1 MSTDDLAVKPAL
13 AIVGPT
19 GSGKSELGLSV
30 AEGFRGEIINCD
42 SLQLV
47 RKLDIGT
54 DKPLPE
60 SRSRVR
66 HHLIDVLDPSE
77 WYSAGEYQHQAR
89 QVLVGV
95 RRRGCLPVFVGGTG
109 LYLRAA
115 MDGLFV
121 GPARSAQLRLRLET
135 IANEHGREYLHRILK
150 RLDPRAAVRIGIR
163 DKPKVIRAI
172 EIYLETG
179 KTMSKHL
186 EEGHHRPI
194 EGFNFA
200 VIGLNPPRESLYRR
214 INGRVVE
221 MWNRGLVEEV
231 QGLLASGVSPTSKSF
246 EAIGYRQVMDYL
258 NGKTSRD
265 QAIMF
270 MQRDTRRYAKRQL
283 TWFRRQH
290 VVHWF
295 DGFGN
300 DKEIQKRVHHYLQQA
315 LSVVTRQLS
324 HETFQG

>member
-1 MSTDDLAVKPAL
+1 MSTDDLEVKPAL

-19 GSGKSELGLSV
+19 GSGKSELAISI
-30 AEGFRGEIINCD
+30 AEEFRGEIINCD

-54 DKPLPE
+54 DKPPPE
-60 SRSRVR
+60 LRSRVP
-66 HHLIDVLDPSE
+66 HHLIDVLDPSD
-77 WYSAGEYQHQAR
+77 WYSAGEYQSQAR
-89 QVLVGV
+89 HVLVGI
-95 RRRGCLPVFVGGTG
+95 RRRGYLPVFVGGTG

-121 GPARSAQLRLRLET
+121 GPARSEQLRLRLEK
-135 IANEHGREYLHRILK
+135 IAGEHGREYLHRILT
-150 RLDPRAAVRIGIR
+150 RLDPSAALRIGIR

-179 KTMSKHL
+179 KTMSKHF
-186 EEGHHRPI
+186 EEENQRPLQ
-194 EGFNFA
+194 GFNFA
-200 VIGLNPPRESLYRR
+200 VVGLNPPRESLYRR
-214 INGRVVE
+214 INGRVVK
-221 MWNRGLVEEV
+221 MWNNGLVEEV
-231 QGLLASGVSPTSKSF
+231 EGLLASGVSPTSKSF
-246 EAIGYRQVMDYL
+246 EAIGYRQVLDYL

-270 MQRDTRRYAKRQL
+270 TQRDTRRYAKRQL

-300 DKEIQKRVHHYLQQA
+300 EKAIRERVHRYLEKTFD
-315 LSVVTRQLS
+315 VVTNQLS
-324 HETFQG
+324 EETFQD